1 MEKKRLKRRPDSV
14 QSDIDYHMGDMKKRR
29 PKLRTPSPN
38 IGVKG

>member
-14 QSDIDYHMGDMKKRR
+14 QSEIDYHMGDMKKRR
-29 PKLRTPSPN
+29 QKIRTPSPN